1 MVKKLQDTYIKWLNK
16 DILRDNQLFNSSSS
30 NNSTAST
37 SSSTDNSTNK
47 SGGTYI
53 YEIWCYLYLWCP
65 CSCCTSHRCLCIFFF
80 FFFFT
85 YNNRSSQTVNKKAV
99 KDLIGQM
106 VQQKQS
112 IKSNKTLQF
121 AIHK

>member
-1 MVKKLQDTYIKWLNK
+1 M
-16 DILRDNQLFNSSSS
+16 
-30 NNSTAST
+30 
-37 SSSTDNSTNK
+37 K
-47 SGGTYI
+47 SGVTYI
-53 YEIWCYLYLWCP
+53 YGVRVVAVLAMGVCV
-65 CSCCTSHRCLCIFFF
+65 FF

-85 YNNRSSQTVNKKAV
+85 YNKRSSQTVNKKTV